1 MKKLIALITFL
12 VLPIGVLA
20 ANEVTVQQDTT
31 LELPND
37 SSTYTMKSGSQYDS
51 MSVGGSTFTFSLSQG
66 GRVTLRS
73 GDRKKFDNTAAS
85 PVTVS
90 LDCNASDS
98 SITLAIDPPFTTTSV
113 NVTPTGTCGAG
124 SGGAGGGGGGGGG
137 GGSSSYTPLTQP
149 PPAQTVDKVALLKQ
163 QITETQK
170 KILERL
176 AQTKASPRAIAA
188 VSTAFSRDLN
198 PGARSDDVRRLQQIL
213 ASDKTLYP
221 DGTVSGFF
229 GALTRAAVL
238 KFQLKYGVVK
248 SASELGAGRVGPKTR
263 AKLNEVF
270 AAAAPQAPAAVSA
283 PATPKTTAPA
293 AVSKSQVS
301 AIQEQIKAIQAKLIQ
316 AQIKAIQEK
325 LNSLKK

>member
-20 ANEVTVQQDTT
+20 ANEVTVSQDTT
-31 LELPND
+31 LELPSD

-51 MSVGGSTFTFSLSQG
+51 LSVGGSTFTFTLSQG
-66 GRVTLRS
+66 GRVTLVS
-73 GDRKKFDNTAAS
+73 GDRKKFDNNAAS

-90 LDCNASDS
+90 SDCNSADS
-98 SITLAIDPPFTTTSV
+98 AITLAIDPPFTTTAV

-137 GGSSSYTPLTQP
+137 GRGGSSSYTPLTQA
-149 PPAQTVDKVALLKQ
+149 PPAPTVDKVALLKQ
-163 QITETQK
+163 QIAETQQ

-176 AQTKASPRAIAA
+176 AQTKASPTALAA
-188 VSTAFSRDLN
+188 VSTAFSRDIN
-198 PGARSDDVRRLQQIL
+198 PGARSEDVRRLQQIL

-221 DGTVSGFF
+221 EGTVSGFF

-238 KFQLKYGVVK
+238 KFQLKYGVIQKV
-248 SASELGAGRVGPKTR
+248 ADLGAGRVGPKTR
-263 AKLNEVF
+263 AKLAEIF
-270 AAAAPQAPAAVSA
+270 SSAPAPAPQAQAPAPAAAPVAASQA
-283 PATPKTTAPA
+283 
-293 AVSKSQVS
+293 QVS